1 MKCVMMCW
9 IVSCLCMSQ
18 VPFLKLWKPLNLADS
33 LMIWFMELSLECCL
47 AISFKVLCLMLLEDS
62 DKRMK
67 VFMMIRQTNAT
78 FVTCQEKWCKRK
90 ENPLLNIPEISTF
103 YGTMYSTLLPL
114 REKIAMIT
122 LVLNMK
128 FHLNMIV
135 LMKKWMLHGCLLK
148 ENLSS
153 VLLTK
158 QTNLL
163 RK

>member
-1 MKCVMMCW
+1 MSVSWESFLSLSSVRLLSATTWKMFTQKDRVLMKCVMMCW

-103 YGTMYSTLLPL
+103 YGTMYFTLLPL

-122 LVLNMK
+122 LVLNMR
-128 FHLNMIV
+128 F
-135 LMKKWMLHGCLLK
+135 
-148 ENLSS
+148 
-153 VLLTK
+153 
-158 QTNLL
+158 
-163 RK
+163 R